1 MVGFSFLTEV
11 LNLPCIFRVFVINKM
26 CYFLLKL
33 RISYHLNNIISN
45 FPTYHLNLQ
54 VYASEK
60 QKKKKKS
67 IKITKYFTN
76 NFTCSSITLLI
87 QILLLNQCFLTSSV
101 AG

>member
-11 LNLPCIFRVFVINKM
+11 LNLPCIFRVFVINF
-26 CYFLLKL
+26 FLLKL

-60 QKKKKKS
+60 QKKKNKEHQDNEVF
-67 IKITKYFTN
+67 Y
-76 NFTCSSITLLI
+76 
-87 QILLLNQCFLTSSV
+87 Q
-101 AG
+101 

>member
-11 LNLPCIFRVFVINKM
+11 LNLPYIFRVFVINF
-26 CYFLLKL
+26 FLLKL

-60 QKKKKKS
+60 QKKKIKS

>member
-11 LNLPCIFRVFVINKM
+11 LNLPYIFRVFVINF
-26 CYFLLKL
+26 FLLKL
-33 RISYHLNNIISN
+33 RISYHLNNIISH

-60 QKKKKKS
+60 QKKKIKS